1 MIKSLFL
8 LSLAFLFSFPAEA
21 QENTA
26 FPSETD
32 FLRAVQKQLRS
43 VGFDEMASDLFS
55 MLDVNND
62 KYVSENEI
70 KQFANGMPA
79 EDEKK
84 KEHVFTLFHQTD
96 TDKDNR
102 LNAAEMEKF
111 FSLWQ
116 EELIKEKFQSLKQTA
131 ENFDSEQ
138 RLSLEEREKKAEE
151 RLKENEN
158 KMDEALAK
166 LQQAVKDLESIDP
179 KEAAQNMLKNMA
191 TAQADEN
198 FYQMNKKKDNC
209 VTRENFAAYNIEQQ
223 QNMDPDGD
231 FKLSYQDFLEMY
243 DEIKKKNPNC
253 LTKEEY
259 MADYVEQMSFDLSE
273 I

>member
-138 RLSLEEREKKAEE
+138 RLSLEEREKKSRRTIE
-151 RLKENEN
+151 RKRKQNGRGLGKT
-158 KMDEALAK
+158 
-166 LQQAVKDLESIDP
+166 
-179 KEAAQNMLKNMA
+179 AASRKRPG
-191 TAQADEN
+191 
-198 FYQMNKKKDNC
+198 KH
-209 VTRENFAAYNIEQQ
+209 
-223 QNMDPDGD
+223 
-231 FKLSYQDFLEMY
+231 
-243 DEIKKKNPNC
+243 
-253 LTKEEY
+253 
-259 MADYVEQMSFDLSE
+259 
-273 I
+273 